1 MSYHNGSVWPH
12 DNAMIAQGF
21 ARYGQ
26 KEEILKVFTGLFD
39 AVETMD
45 MRLPELFCGFPRRAG
60 SGPTL
65 YPVACSP
72 QAWASGTPL
81 MLLEAALGMSIDCA
95 RNEIRFE
102 RPLLP
107 PFIDDVAIKNL
118 KIGSNTIDLLLQRHG
133 RDVVVDVLSRSGDVR
148 VVTVT

>member
-1 MSYHNGSVWPH
+1 
-12 DNAMIAQGF
+12 
-21 ARYGQ
+21 
-26 KEEILKVFTGLFD
+26 
-39 AVETMD
+39 MD
-45 MRLPELFCGFPRRAG
+45 GRLPELFCGFPRRPG

-72 QAWASGTPL
+72 QAWASGAPL
-81 MLLEAALGMSIDCA
+81 MLLESCLGMSIDGG

-107 PFIDDVAIKNL
+107 PIIDDIQIKNL
-118 KIGSNTIDLLLQRHG
+118 RVAAGSIDLLLQRHG
-133 RDVVVDVLSRSGDVR
+133 RDVVVDVLSRTGDIR